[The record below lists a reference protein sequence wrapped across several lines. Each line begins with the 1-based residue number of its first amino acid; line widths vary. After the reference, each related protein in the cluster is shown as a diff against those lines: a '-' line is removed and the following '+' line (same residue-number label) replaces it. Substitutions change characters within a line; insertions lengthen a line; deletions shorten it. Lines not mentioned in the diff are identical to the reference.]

1 MKRLSVSASGGLAIL
16 FITLMAGQALAE
28 PIRVVS
34 TTELAGSLAKMIGG
48 NQVTV
53 ESLVRGD
60 QDPHYVNPRPS
71 QCTPLNKADLLVAI
85 GQGLEQLWLSE
96 LVSQCRNSR
105 VEEGG
110 EGYLDL
116 SRGVKLLPLPER
128 EETPQGW
135 FSRLMG
141 RMFLGPIETGPVAGL
156 ISFGNPQYW
165 LDPANG
171 DIMAR
176 NISAKL
182 ASMDP
187 AHADQYHKN
196 YEAFAARLQE
206 RMNAWD
212 TQMDPFR
219 GMALAAYGIGWA
231 YLAERHD
238 LKIVSYVEPTE
249 SRTLKSRQRSALIEL
264 MQAHRVSLLLMEPY
278 QDQGAAH
285 KIAQK
290 IGAEVLVLPTSVDQ
304 TQGITDHIQMFEVIY
319 ERLAS
324 NLTESIP

>member
-1 MKRLSVSASGGLAIL
+1 MKRCWIGLAVL
-16 FITLMAGQALAE
+16 SITIMAGQALAE
-28 PIRVVS
+28 PVRVVA
-34 TTELAGSLAKMIGG
+34 TTELVGSLVKMIGG
-48 NQVTV
+48 DQVLV
-53 ESLVRGD
+53 ESLARGD
-60 QDPHYVNPRPS
+60 QDHYYVNPRPS
-71 QCTPLNKADLLVAI
+71 HCTPLNKADLLVAI

-96 LVSQCRNSR
+96 LVSQCRNPR

-110 EGYLDL
+110 ESYLDL
-116 SRGVKLLPLPER
+116 SGGVKLLPLPQTK
-128 EETPQGW
+128 ETPRGL

-141 RMFLGPIETGPVAGL
+141 KMFLGPNETGPVTGVM
-156 ISFGNPQYW
+156 SSGNPHYW

-171 DIMAR
+171 EVMAK
-176 NISAKL
+176 NISARL
-182 ASMDP
+182 ASINP
-187 AHADQYHKN
+187 TNADQYRKN

-238 LKIVSYVEPTE
+238 LKIVGYVEPTE
-249 SRTLKSRQRSALIEL
+249 SRTLKLRQRSALIEL

-290 IGAEVLVLPTSVDQ
+290 IGAEVLVLPISMDLA
-304 TQGITDHIQMFEVIY
+304 QGITDYIQMFEVIY
-319 ERLAS
+319 QKLPEAAS
-324 NLTESIP
+324 QAP